1 MNFVLCYVCVNIH
14 RLHSDDRSHIIED
27 ILLAQILHSQF
38 NNAKRDVRS
47 KNLTTFGGRERER
60 KVRVASAREIDCR
73 PFIIWK
79 VYWKSVHLLC
89 KMNEFFWDA
98 TESHSGTSKLKQR
111 NSYKS
116 SLTFLCFENPTA
128 RVAFQHNLFRAM

>member
-1 MNFVLCYVCVNIH
+1 MNFVLCYVCINIH

-60 KVRVASAREIDCR
+60 KSE
-73 PFIIWK
+73 
-79 VYWKSVHLLC
+79 SGGC
-89 KMNEFFWDA
+89 KRDR
-98 TESHSGTSKLKQR
+98 LP
-111 NSYKS
+111 
-116 SLTFLCFENPTA
+116 TFLYMEGLLEERSF
-128 RVAFQHNLFRAM
+128 VM